1 MYARDSGS
9 SFISSCIIFPFA
21 SHNCQRLLIS
31 ILLSFSLKLCVVKF
45 YLIDGFKMGKQK
57 IVSLSHNSNPYHLLL
72 VFGLIIII
80 VLCWRDRNKNTF
92 VTFLND
98 YEIYIEIYR
107 LWNFMTLLYSRVR
120 GLQLREEYWW
130 LPWKLMSARVHLYW
144 WYRDVFLWMSG

>member
-57 IVSLSHNSNPYHLLL
+57 NCLLISYNSNPYHLLL
-72 VFGLIIII
+72 VFGLIIVI

-98 YEIYIEIYR
+98 YGIYIEIYR
-107 LWNFMTLLYSRVR
+107 LCSFYGTII
-120 GLQLREEYWW
+120 
-130 LPWKLMSARVHLYW
+130 
-144 WYRDVFLWMSG
+144 F